1 VYHSAR
7 MHTMSLFWADAIMH
21 DRLLRERAAAGA
33 PQDMPLPIGH
43 SQTISA
49 PHMHATALELLADRL
64 QPGAN
69 VLDVGSGAQSR
80 FVPSPARCC
89 MSTSGLGMLSAAAGR
104 QRTRRRLRRAASSH
118 GRAAAMAVRCG
129 RCCMSQAAQVPGHAL
144 RPLLHVH
151 TWRQHAVFVSECPV
165 HEVHI

>member
-1 VYHSAR
+1 
-7 MHTMSLFWADAIMH
+7 MHERH
-21 DRLLRERAAAGA
+21 LRERAAAGA

-69 VLDVGSGAQSR
+69 VLDVGSGAQ
-80 FVPSPARCC
+80 PALMERQLPLSCAVAAAACHKRLRCPAMLYGRCC
-89 MSTSGLGMLSAAAGR
+89 MSTRGLSMLC
-104 QRTRRRLRRAASSH
+104 LSSK
-118 GRAAAMAVRCG
+118 
-129 RCCMSQAAQVPGHAL
+129 
-144 RPLLHVH
+144 
-151 TWRQHAVFVSECPV
+151 CPV